1 MKTARRT
8 FLLAGVAAFLAG
20 LAVPQCLVI
29 PVQGA
34 TRPDW
39 NPRTFWHSPWGAS
52 GVHKGIDIFAREGT
66 PVLSAAPGLVLY
78 AGTLALG
85 GNVVVVAGPKWRI
98 HYYAHLR
105 EIEAAV
111 LRPVSRGETIGTVGA
126 TGNAAGKPPH
136 LHYAIAT
143 PIPCVWR
150 ADRGVQGWKK
160 MFYLDPLDYLGPQA
174 SAGCARSG

>member
-8 FLLAGVAAFLAG
+8 FLLAAAAVFLAG
-20 LAVPQCLVI
+20 LAIPQCLVI

-34 TRPDW
+34 TRADW
-39 NPRTFWHSPWGAS
+39 NPETFWFSPWGAS
-52 GVHKGIDIFAREGT
+52 GVHKGIDIFAKEGT

-78 AGTLALG
+78 SGTLALG
-85 GNVVVVAGPKWRI
+85 GNVVIVAGPKWRI

-105 EIEAAV
+105 ETRAAG
-111 LRPVSRGETIGTVGA
+111 RRFVSRGEIIGAVGA

-136 LHYAIAT
+136 LHYTIAT
-143 PIPCVWR
+143 PIPYPWR

-160 MFYLDPLDYLGPQA
+160 MFYLNPLEYL
-174 SAGCARSG
+174 

>member
-8 FLLAGVAAFLAG
+8 FLLAGIAVFLAG
-20 LAVPQCLVI
+20 LAVPQCLVV

-34 TRPDW
+34 TRADW
-39 NPRTFWHSPWGAS
+39 NPETFWHSPWGAS
-52 GVHKGIDIFAREGT
+52 GVHKGSDIFAKEGT

-78 AGTLALG
+78 SGTLALG

-105 EIEAAV
+105 ETMTGG
-111 LRPVSRGETIGTVGA
+111 RHFVSKGEVIGTVGS
-126 TGNAAGKPPH
+126 TGNARGRPPH

-143 PIPCVWR
+143 PIPYPWR

-160 MFYLDPLDYLGPQA
+160 MFYLDPLEQLRVVG
-174 SAGCARSG
+174 